1 MVRILIAEDDALLA
15 DGLTRALQQSGYTVD
30 WAADGLLADQRLTGQ
45 SYDLLILDLGLP
57 LINGSEILQR
67 LRARKQRLPVLV
79 LSARESID
87 DRIRLLDLGADDYL
101 VKPVAISEL
110 EARMRALIRR
120 GRASP
125 DPVLNLGRLHL
136 DTQGKRALIDETPLD
151 LTAKE
156 WAVLEYLALRAN
168 RIVSK
173 EQIMESLYRWDQ
185 EITPNAIEK
194 FISRLRVKL
203 EPSGIIIRT
212 VRGLG
217 YYLETPTE
225 NAAS

>member
-15 DGLTRALQQSGYTVD
+15 DGLTRALQQSGYIVD

-136 DTQGKRALIDETPLD
+136 DTLGKRALIDEAPLD

-225 NAAS
+225 SAA

>member
-15 DGLTRALQQSGYTVD
+15 DGLTRALQQSGYIVD
-30 WAADGLLADQRLTGQ
+30 WAADGLQADQRLTGQ

-225 NAAS
+225 NAA

>member
-15 DGLTRALQQSGYTVD
+15 DGLTRALQQSGYIVD

-136 DTQGKRALIDETPLD
+136 DTQGKRALIDEAPLD

-225 NAAS
+225 SAS